1 MRKTIWAAL
10 FLICTAAIAIAT
22 VAAAPS
28 PQGSGYHLLKKVVLG
43 GEGGWDY
50 LSADPVSHR
59 VFISRGTHIVV
70 VDADAAVVG
79 DIPNVQGTHGAQ
91 LVPELGRGFSS
102 NGRANSVTI
111 FDLKT
116 LATIN
121 EVKLPAADGPDG
133 FLYDPASKSVF
144 VFNARSKDATA
155 VNAKT
160 GDVAGTVP
168 LGGKPE
174 AAAADGAG
182 HIWVNIEDKAE
193 LVEFDSKEFKVL
205 NTWPLAT
212 CEEPTGMAIDTAHK
226 RLFIGCHSKVMLVA
240 DYAGKVVASVP
251 IGQGV
256 DAASFDSATQFAFA
270 SCGDGT
276 ITVVHEDSPDKYT
289 VVDTISTQRGA
300 RTMALDTSSHRIFTV
315 TADFGPPPA
324 PTPDNPNPRPVP
336 VAGTFTVLIY
346 GR

>member
-1 MRKTIWAAL
+1 MRKMSWAVL
-10 FLICTAAIAIAT
+10 FAFCVAAFATLTAAP
-22 VAAAPS
+22 APE
-28 PQGSGYHLLKKVVLG
+28 GSGYHLLKKLTLG

-59 VFISRGTHIVV
+59 LFISRGTHIMV
-70 VDADAAVVG
+70 VDADGNVVG
-79 DIPNVQGTHGAQ
+79 DIPNLQGTHGAQ
-91 LVPELGRGFSS
+91 LVPEAGRGFSS
-102 NGRANSVTI
+102 NGQSNSVTI

-116 LATIN
+116 LAATS

-133 FLYDPASKSVF
+133 FLYDPATKSVF
-144 VFNARSKDATA
+144 VFNARSQDATA

-160 GDVAGTVP
+160 GEVAGTVP

-182 HIWVNIEDKAE
+182 HVWVNIEDKAQ
-193 LVEFDSKEFKVL
+193 LVEFDSKTFKVL
-205 NTWPLAT
+205 NTWPLPT

-226 RLFIGCHSKVMLVA
+226 RLFIGCHSKVMLVT

-256 DAASFDSATQFAFA
+256 DAASFDPATGFAFA

-276 ITVVHEDSPDKYT
+276 IIVAHEDSPDKYT
-289 VVDTISTQRGA
+289 VVDTIATQRGA
-300 RTMALDTSSHRIFTV
+300 RTMALDTSNHRVFTV
-315 TADFGPPPA
+315 TSDFGPPPA
-324 PTPDNPNPRPVP
+324 ATPDNPNPRPTQIP
-336 VAGTFTVLIY
+336 GTFTLLIY